1 MSVYI
6 YIYIY
11 IACALLYINIYFIFM
26 GKGSTFLENIFC
38 LILGWIEHEEKFNIL
53 RKGILFRLCPDMG
66 ERKRENERFLERIR
80 GHMEEVQVFFL
91 EVGSVIGEMRMG
103 IFDKSITVSKNNF

>member
-1 MSVYI
+1 
-6 YIYIY
+6 
-11 IACALLYINIYFIFM
+11 
-26 GKGSTFLENIFC
+26 
-38 LILGWIEHEEKFNIL
+38 
-53 RKGILFRLCPDMG
+53 MG